1 MLANCPD
8 CHWEEV
14 VPFARCLFLHRF
26 FSMGFDKRMQRMD
39 PGTWPVMCLEQTSHR
54 RKTSQWIIP
63 IDFHAFDPN
72 FWGTD
77 QAPICCEEEI
87 RSRPSTLA
95 NSALCDNRSL
105 VDSVD
110 SVPYGYGS
118 IPINTIFSGMN
129 IHLPAIL
136 MFTRGTIGF
145 DPSPYDAASWPLK
158 PLFSK
163 QKSHILDDFGI
174 IFRTQLVKYL
184 ISFRSTLANG
194 RSTGT
199 RNKKSN
205 GLSMFKTTFS
215 LWKLRQNGMQFHA
228 PVVDKANGLCIFN
241 IYICRSHYS
250 MYQPH

>member
-26 FSMGFDKRMQRMD
+26 FHGIWQEDATDGSWNLTRDVSRTDISQEKNISVNHPDWKMIFMPFPD
-39 PGTWPVMCLEQTSHR
+39 P
-54 RKTSQWIIP
+54 I
-63 IDFHAFDPN
+63 

-77 QAPICCEEEI
+77 QALLLRGGNPKPAI
-87 RSRPSTLA
+87 
-95 NSALCDNRSL
+95 DFGQQRSL
-105 VDSVD
+105 RQSQ
-110 SVPYGYGS
+110 
-118 IPINTIFSGMN
+118 
-129 IHLPAIL
+129 L
-136 MFTRGTIGF
+136 
-145 DPSPYDAASWPLK
+145 ASWFSRFSSIWCSLLTPT

-163 QKSHILDDFGI
+163 QTSHILDDFGI

-184 ISFRSTLANG
+184 ISFRSTLVNG

-215 LWKLRQNGMQFHA
+215 LWKLPQNGMQFHA
-228 PVVDKANGLCIFN
+228 PVVDKANGLSSVYL
-241 IYICRSHYS
+241 IYIYIYPRSHYS